1 MSSWPGPGWQGPPRY
16 MQPDP
21 RAYYQPQPPPPPHGW
36 YNFSANPAPVNPEAY
51 RLTSPSA
58 TQLQSPKYPKL
69 NPVLAEDT
77 TLLRYD
83 TKVEPSSAIVPSTF
97 HAHRHELAL
106 RNPTTKLR
114 LISRS
119 LPWQIDIPSH
129 KNVTC
134 EDIWNALYKNLQE
147 PIRDSE
153 WGFIIRDKNLRETV
167 ESAMKRRCEANR
179 NAERH
184 AKRIDFLGDVTLFR
198 GLEKDDELAKL
209 RCMPGETQWQ
219 ETWAVKFIS

>member
-1 MSSWPGPGWQGPPRY
+1 M
-16 MQPDP
+16 
-21 RAYYQPQPPPPPHGW
+21 
-36 YNFSANPAPVNPEAY
+36 
-51 RLTSPSA
+51 
-58 TQLQSPKYPKL
+58 
-69 NPVLAEDT
+69 
-77 TLLRYD
+77 
-83 TKVEPSSAIVPSTF
+83 
-97 HAHRHELAL
+97 
-106 RNPTTKLR
+106 
-114 LISRS
+114 
-119 LPWQIDIPSH
+119 
-129 KNVTC
+129 
-134 EDIWNALYKNLQE
+134 YKNLQE